1 MSEEVGSV
9 LTGNPV
15 SEDTGV
21 AAEPVTETAAETETE
36 TATELTTSDWVSEE
50 YNDVVS
56 AKGWKSADDV
66 LKSYVNLEKQIGTD
80 KVTLPQGDEDLS
92 EWDGWEKLGTPKTA
106 DEYDLNVPQGFEQYE
121 TDLSDWFREEA
132 HKAKL
137 PASMAQK
144 LHDSYVQKMMD
155 SQTSVN
161 VEQQRQ
167 VEDWNGELKK
177 EYGGAYDE
185 RVGLARRA
193 LRSFGSDELSNLMNT
208 SGLGNHPEMIR
219 AFSRIGAELS
229 SGQQFKDSEQS
240 GQFGTTPDMA
250 KEQIAQIRANPA
262 LYDTS
267 HSENKILNNKLTQL
281 TEVAYGNDV
290 LFATGGGR

>member
-1 MSEEVGSV
+1 MSEEEGSV

-21 AAEPVTETAAETETE
+21 AAEPVTETAAD
-36 TATELTTSDWVSEE
+36 TELTTAEWVSEE

-80 KVTLPQGDEDLS
+80 KITLPQSGDDLS
-92 EWDGWEKLGTPKTA
+92 EWDGWEKLGTPENS
-106 DEYDLNVPQGFEQYE
+106 DGYELNVPQGFESYQTE
-121 TDLSDWFREEA
+121 MSDWFREEA
-132 HKAKL
+132 HAAKL
-137 PASMAQK
+137 PAAMAQK

-155 SQTSVN
+155 AESAN
-161 VEQQRQ
+161 VLTQQRQ
-167 VEDWNGELKK
+167 TEDWNSELKK

-250 KEQIAQIRANPA
+250 KEQIAQIRGNPA

-267 HSENKILNNKLTQL
+267 HAEHKILNDKLTQL